1 MKMCQALGSQ
11 GHDVVLVAPDFDEQ
25 YETNINTDYD
35 FYKVEQNFKIMKLKV
50 PKMKGR
56 IFLYALQTLFFMIKN
71 KSDLVYSRFIL
82 SSYLAVLIGK
92 NVVFE
97 SHSSIYSD
105 NKLTQNIFK
114 RLIKN
119 KYFLKLV
126 VISEKLKEVYLHNN
140 ISNDK
145 IYVAHDGAD
154 EVKNKDLNIP
164 LQGTNEL
171 NIGYIGHL
179 YEGKGME
186 VIEGIASKLSHC
198 SFHIVGGTPK
208 DIAYWSQK
216 ITVPNVY
223 FYGFVTQ
230 DKVQKYI
237 NSMDIC
243 LLPNQKVVHTHG
255 SLKQN
260 ISEYTSPL
268 KMFEYM
274 ASKKA
279 IIASDLPVL
288 REVLNE
294 NNSLL
299 VQCDDYEKWIEAVL
313 KLTDRSLREKI
324 ATEAHKDFKESF
336 TWKQRAKN
344 ILKVI

>member
-126 VISEKLKEVYLHNN
+126 VISEKLKEVYLHHN

-145 IYVAHDGAD
+145 I
-154 EVKNKDLNIP
+154 
-164 LQGTNEL
+164 
-171 NIGYIGHL
+171 
-179 YEGKGME
+179 
-186 VIEGIASKLSHC
+186 
-198 SFHIVGGTPK
+198 
-208 DIAYWSQK
+208 
-216 ITVPNVY
+216 
-223 FYGFVTQ
+223 
-230 DKVQKYI
+230 
-237 NSMDIC
+237 
-243 LLPNQKVVHTHG
+243 
-255 SLKQN
+255 
-260 ISEYTSPL
+260 
-268 KMFEYM
+268 
-274 ASKKA
+274 
-279 IIASDLPVL
+279 
-288 REVLNE
+288 
-294 NNSLL
+294 
-299 VQCDDYEKWIEAVL
+299 
-313 KLTDRSLREKI
+313 
-324 ATEAHKDFKESF
+324 
-336 TWKQRAKN
+336 
-344 ILKVI
+344 